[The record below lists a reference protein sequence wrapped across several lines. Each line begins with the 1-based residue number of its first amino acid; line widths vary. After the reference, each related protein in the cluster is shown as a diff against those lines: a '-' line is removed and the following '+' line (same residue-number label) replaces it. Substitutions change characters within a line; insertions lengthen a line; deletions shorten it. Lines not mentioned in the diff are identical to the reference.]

1 MSHFDCHINRRFRH
15 SKKVVQVVQMGER
28 GGGLIWTKSKRT
40 ATFFLV
46 KPSLSLDRSD
56 HTALVVNDDIL
67 LIGGASYKKPFCVH
81 SVSGCPLANGEFLKS
96 RPPHL
101 LCLIFLLPGKKQFA
115 LRHGSHESC
124 ALVVNNSEVLVIG
137 GVSKPRRNLGDTTSN
152 QTWSILPISSDVD
165 GIHGKVHR

>member
-1 MSHFDCHINRRFRH
+1 MDKIQKNSDFFFA
-15 SKKVVQVVQMGER
+15 
-28 GGGLIWTKSKRT
+28 KS
-40 ATFFLV
+40 
-46 KPSLSLDRSD
+46 SLSLDRSD

-81 SVSGCPLANGEFLKS
+81 GSGCPLANGEFVKS

-115 LRHGSHESC
+115 LRHGSDGSC

-137 GVSKPRRNLGDTTSN
+137 GFSKPRRNLGDTTSN
-152 QTWSILPISSDVD
+152 QTWSNLPTSSDVD
-165 GIHGKVHR
+165 GIHGKVHRWVEYFQQVNRG

>member
-1 MSHFDCHINRRFRH
+1 MSHKSTFLLF
-15 SKKVVQVVQMGER
+15 KKSCTSYPNGGE
-28 GGGLIWTKSKRT
+28 GGGGGGYFGQNPKEQQL
-40 ATFFLV
+40 FFV

-137 GVSKPRRNLGDTTSN
+137 GVSKPRRNLGVTTSN
-152 QTWSILPISSDVD
+152 QTWPILPTSSDVD

>member
-1 MSHFDCHINRRFRH
+1 MSHKSTFLPF
-15 SKKVVQVVQMGER
+15 KKSCTSCPNGGE
-28 GGGLIWTKSKRT
+28 GGGVNLDKIQKNSNFFFVKST
-40 ATFFLV
+40 
-46 KPSLSLDRSD
+46 LSLDRSD